1 MEEGGKNNTE
11 DSRLTCVPISDS
23 GSGWTTGPGSNWNI
37 PDSLQVADENELS
50 GDELKDLLSIHCFK
64 EDGNQIKCMVCFKK
78 GNPKSSVINMRKKF
92 NIGRFGEHL
101 RSTTHQKNL
110 NQNESKKRKVLTL
123 GGGKE
128 VKIPTNQKSLGTFFT
143 KKTKTGPHTS
153 STTSTTRT
161 SITASSSSKPNAN
174 AAKITT
180 LPEDSSS
187 KNQIKESAQKQP
199 IEIDLSFSGED
210 EEETVFNEEV
220 VLVTKNKNSNVSE
233 AFLNQRNVKV
243 PLQEQVRTILGKN
256 TCIGVLDK
264 QDLKNNDLQQKFSIV
279 HKYYEGQLE
288 ASEIQLKR
296 IPDDSVEVY
305 SLYSTK
311 CDKSTNT

>member
-1 MEEGGKNNTE
+1 MVEKK
-11 DSRLTCVPISDS
+11 
-23 GSGWTTGPGSNWNI
+23 
-37 PDSLQVADENELS
+37 
-50 GDELKDLLSIHCFK
+50 LKF
-64 EDGNQIKCMVCFKK
+64 QQ
-78 GNPKSSVINMRKKF
+78 
-92 NIGRFGEHL
+92 
-101 RSTTHQKNL
+101 TKNL
-110 NQNESKKRKVLTL
+110 WVPFSQ
-123 GGGKE
+123 
-128 VKIPTNQKSLGTFFT
+128 

-180 LPEDSSS
+180 LPEDSRS
-187 KNQIKESAQKQP
+187 KNQIKEPAQKQP
-199 IEIDLSFSGED
+199 IEIDLSLSGED
-210 EEETVFNEEV
+210 EEDTVSNEEV

-233 AFLNQRNVKV
+233 AFLNQRNMKV

-296 IPDDSVEVY
+296 VPDDSVEVY

-311 CDKSTNT
+311 CDESTNT